1 MDPRE
6 SKRVLHLFFCLFIP
20 FPLYEGAES
29 WPGRRGCNVMWV
41 SNMISSHS
49 QLLLGCVTPT
59 QSRPSV
65 CVCVRLCARDS
76 QANSTGVCTL
86 IELKSKGLKKHMET
100 NFTSWF
106 GGEVQKE
113 RKKKISKRAFTFR
126 PGCFLARNHL
136 CTLLS
141 HSRSGVDV
149 LTRQSMTEL
158 YLISVFVF
166 V

>member
-1 MDPRE
+1 
-6 SKRVLHLFFCLFIP
+6 
-20 FPLYEGAES
+20 
-29 WPGRRGCNVMWV
+29 MWV

-86 IELKSKGLKKHMET
+86 IELKSKGRKKHMET

-113 RKKKISKRAFTFR
+113 RKKSARGRLIFVLAAFLQGIPFAHFCLTQ
-126 PGCFLARNHL
+126 GQ
-136 CTLLS
+136 
-141 HSRSGVDV
+141 V
-149 LTRQSMTEL
+149 LMS
-158 YLISVFVF
+158 
-166 V
+166 